1 MQNGG
6 GRGATYTA
14 QGTNI
19 ARRLEV
25 LPHNKACSGRLGFCA
40 IYMHFPRLGRI
51 LLPSRVHAH
60 PAAANANRYMLQ
72 LKLS

>member
-14 QGTNI
+14 QGTNM

-25 LPHNKACSGRLGFCA
+25 LLHDKAFSREALAEYRRSVEVPGGILIFRSVGAEPTLSIFEVAASIRLD
-40 IYMHFPRLGRI
+40 M
-51 LLPSRVHAH
+51 
-60 PAAANANRYMLQ
+60 
-72 LKLS
+72 